1 MEGCQGAAERR
12 RDPLE
17 TPLLLFFILSGAGWL
32 WEVAFVGLSTGVL
45 VNRGFLHG
53 PWLPVYGVGGLLF
66 LLLPRRMEGWTL
78 AAACALPRRMEQSQ
92 SPEETQK
99 DGLYI
104 KILLII
110 VRTLEW
116 ILFKPPLKISPA
128 ATALAASAFCTVSY
142 VGNASMVRCAG
153 ACGNGGV
160 FLLPC
165 PSPLDTVPFPCY
177 HRRSCGQPPA
187 PQQAAGHMG
196 INHPSG

>member
-78 AAACALPRRMEQSQ
+78 AAACALAGGGLEYAVSLVLEALFHQRWWDYAGWPEAAAPLAARLLPGAVPAVRRRR
-92 SPEETQK
+92 
-99 DGLYI
+99 GA
-104 KILLII
+104 
-110 VRTLEW
+110 V
-116 ILFKPPLKISPA
+116 PA
-128 ATALAASAFCTVSY
+128 AAQQRR
-142 VGNASMVRCAG
+142 GDI
-153 ACGNGGV
+153 
-160 FLLPC
+160 LPC
-165 PSPLDTVPFPCY
+165 VTSISHFRKKVY
-177 HRRSCGQPPA
+177 WGE
-187 PQQAAGHMG
+187 
-196 INHPSG
+196 

>member
-78 AAACALPRRMEQSQ
+78 AAACALAGG
-92 SPEETQK
+92 
-99 DGLYI
+99 GLEYAVS
-104 KILLII
+104 L
-110 VRTLEW
+110 VLE
-116 ILFKPPLKISPA
+116 
-128 ATALAASAFCTVSY
+128 
-142 VGNASMVRCAG
+142 
-153 ACGNGGV
+153 
-160 FLLPC
+160 
-165 PSPLDTVPFPCY
+165 
-177 HRRSCGQPPA
+177 
-187 PQQAAGHMG
+187 
-196 INHPSG
+196 